1 MGWGA
6 RAPTDAAVMS
16 VWVSKSSSPA
26 IGGPCPWHHLHPSIS
41 PLPPAAHSFIPPRVL
56 MTEREGLA
64 YWQTPHISGLQ
75 PSWDKGSISF
85 LASRNPP
92 KNGHVWGGCLDAEEG
107 AGPPALP
114 ALRHFLRLCAA
125 SLPRDH
131 GRHLRSWRALLQ
143 VAGLSVVSPGEQPLA
158 VSWARSPHPA
168 PALRPS
174 PLGFTAPRKG
184 WVSGSTRDPA

>member
-41 PLPPAAHSFIPPRVL
+41 PLPHRCPLLHSPSCPDDRKRGTGLLADTSRLWPSAQLGQGVHLFSGLEKPPRTV
-56 MTEREGLA
+56 T
-64 YWQTPHISGLQ
+64 W
-75 PSWDKGSISF
+75 
-85 LASRNPP
+85 
-92 KNGHVWGGCLDAEEG
+92 WGGCLDAEEG
-107 AGPPALP
+107 AGPPALA
-114 ALRHFLRLCAA
+114 ALGHFLRLCAA
-125 SLPRDH
+125 LLPRDH

-143 VAGLSVVSPGEQPLA
+143 VVGLSVVSPGEQP
-158 VSWARSPHPA
+158 VSATWACSPHPA

-184 WVSGSTRDPA
+184 WVSGST